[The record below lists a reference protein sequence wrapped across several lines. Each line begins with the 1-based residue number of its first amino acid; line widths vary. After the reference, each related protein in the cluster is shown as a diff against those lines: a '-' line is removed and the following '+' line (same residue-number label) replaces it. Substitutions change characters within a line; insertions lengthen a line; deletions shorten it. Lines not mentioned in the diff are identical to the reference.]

1 MSLRYSQDLIYA
13 VIALCMSS
21 AYICD
26 GASTGNLSLAS
37 YYSDHMV
44 LQMGPKSAIIWG
56 YANAGQKIAVT
67 FKEKLYK
74 AVATPDTFYSS
85 AVWKVAL
92 DPTPPSGP
100 FNITITTVTD
110 HMSEGEEILLQDVLF
125 GDIWLCSGQSNMAF
139 PVPAVFNASQVLND
153 SYNHPNI
160 RLLAVNEVSSTTP
173 YYDLS
178 SLYEPWSLPSPKSLG
193 GNGSQGFLYF
203 SAVCY
208 LFGVELQQHLRY
220 PIGLV
225 SDNWGGSYIQAWSS
239 SDVLKSCPSQMDEKP
254 KKVVNIS
261 KPMNIWEKM
270 EVEGPSG
277 DSILWNA
284 MIHPMLNFTIKG
296 VLWYQG
302 EANSAESDR
311 YACLFPA
318 MINDWRRKWYE
329 GTGGNTEV
337 AFPFGFVQLCT
348 SNVPFNDTDYPL
360 IRRAQTAGYGYV
372 PNPKMENVFMS
383 VSLDLPD
390 PSSPYDAI
398 HPRDKQD
405 VAHRLVLGAR
415 AIGYNEAYTEFQGPY
430 PRRVCGITNNKIVVD
445 YQFSDVKLISGKL
458 FEVCCYDEV
467 TCDLEPDAWKTAD
480 VVYQVNSTSV
490 MLGYQCD
497 KTYSATYLRYLWK
510 DMPCEFKNC
519 AVYGAKNDLPGP
531 PFLLPVQSC
540 E

>member
-1 MSLRYSQDLIYA
+1 MLPRYSQDLVYA
-13 VIALCMSS
+13 VIALCLSS

-26 GASTGNLSLAS
+26 GASTGSLSLAS

-56 YANAGQKIAVT
+56 YANAGQQIAVT
-67 FKEKLYK
+67 FKEQIYK
-74 AVATPDTFYSS
+74 AVATPDTFYPS

-160 RLLAVNEVSSTTP
+160 RLLAVKQVFSTTP

-178 SLYEPWSLPSPKSLG
+178 SLYEPWSLPSRKSLDG
-193 GNGSQGFLYF
+193 YNSEKYLYF

-208 LFGVELQQHLRY
+208 LFGVELQQHLGY
-220 PIGLV
+220 PVGLI
-225 SDNWGGSYIQAWSS
+225 SDNWGGTNIESWSS
-239 SDVLKSCPSQMDEKP
+239 PDVLKNCTASVDEKP
-254 KKVVNIS
+254 KKAVN
-261 KPMNIWEKM
+261 KVEKM
-270 EVEGPSG
+270 EKRGPKK
-277 DSILWNA
+277 DSVLWNA
-284 MIHPMLNFTIKG
+284 MIHPLLNFTIKG

-302 EANSAESDR
+302 EANAAESDR
-311 YACLFPA
+311 YARLFPA

-329 GTGGNTEV
+329 GTGGNTEE

-348 SNVPFNDTDYPL
+348 SNHPLKNPSLDYPL
-360 IRRAQTAGYGYV
+360 IRRAQTADCGYV
-372 PNPKMENVFMS
+372 PNPKMQKVFMA

-390 PSSPYDAI
+390 PEPNNHGI
-398 HPRDKQD
+398 HPRDKQN

-430 PRRVCGITNNKIVVD
+430 PRRVCGIPNNTIVVD
-445 YQFSDVKLISGKL
+445 YQFSDVKLISKKL
-458 FEVCCYDEV
+458 FEVCCYEKD
-467 TCDLEPDAWKTAD
+467 TDDDKAHAWKMAH
-480 VVYQVNSTSV
+480 VIRLVNSTSL

-497 KTYSATYLRYLWK
+497 KTNSATYLRYLWK
-510 DMPCEFKNC
+510 DMPCEFKKC